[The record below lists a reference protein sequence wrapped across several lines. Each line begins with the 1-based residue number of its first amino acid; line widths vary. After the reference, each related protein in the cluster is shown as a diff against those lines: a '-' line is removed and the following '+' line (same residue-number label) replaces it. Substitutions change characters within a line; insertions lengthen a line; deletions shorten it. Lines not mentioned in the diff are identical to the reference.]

1 MGLKIEYPESM
12 VRKRRAGAGKSG
24 NPHMEG
30 QLLMKRGKWDPKT
43 KRYAPKV
50 MGAEKV
56 IKDKK
61 KPYRKP
67 KKPTGVKRK
76 TGPRGIGNRKKK

>member
-1 MGLKIEYPESM
+1 MAIRIEQ
-12 VRKRRAGAGKSG
+12 KRAGSGRGGKPKRG

-30 QLLMKRGKWDPKT
+30 MAWGGGARGKWDPKT
-43 KRYAPKV
+43 KSYRPITL
-50 MGAEKV
+50 GAEKV

-67 KKPTGVKRK
+67 KKPTGVKRG
-76 TGPRGIGNRKKK
+76 TGPRGMKGRKKK

>member
-1 MGLKIEYPESM
+1 MGLKIEYPEHM

-30 QLLMKRGKWDPKT
+30 QHLMKRGKWDPKT

-50 MGAEKV
+50 IGAEKV
-56 IKDKK
+56 
-61 KPYRKP
+61 
-67 KKPTGVKRK
+67 
-76 TGPRGIGNRKKK
+76 

>member
-1 MGLKIEYPESM
+1 MGLKIEYPEHI
-12 VRKRRAGAGKSG
+12 VRRRRAGAGKSG

-30 QLLMKRGKWDPKT
+30 QHLMKRGKWDPKP

-50 MGAEKV
+50 ISAEKV

-67 KKPTGVKRK
+67 KKKIGKRS
-76 TGPRGIGNRKKK
+76 GPSMRGKSRKK

>member
-1 MGLKIEYPESM
+1 MAIRIE
-12 VRKRRAGAGKSG
+12 RRRSGYGKKG

-30 QLLMKRGKWDPKT
+30 TAYGSGARGKWDPKT
-43 KRYAPKV
+43 KSYRPKV
-50 MGAEKV
+50 LGAEKV

-67 KKPTGVKRK
+67 KKKIGKRS
-76 TGPRGIGNRKKK
+76 GPSMRGKSRKK

>member
-1 MGLKIEYPESM
+1 MGLKIE
-12 VRKRRAGAGKSG
+12 RKSIKRAGYGKSG

-30 QLLMKRGKWDPKT
+30 
-43 KRYAPKV
+43 YAPKV
-50 MGAEKV
+50 VGAEKV

-67 KKPTGVKRK
+67 KKKIGKRS
-76 TGPRGIGNRKKK
+76 GPSMRGKSRKK

>member
-1 MGLKIEYPESM
+1 MGLKIE
-12 VRKRRAGAGKSG
+12 RKSIKRVGYGKSG

-30 QLLMKRGKWDPKT
+30 HDPWKRGKWDPKT

-50 MGAEKV
+50 VGAEKV

-67 KKPTGVKRK
+67 KKKIGKRS
-76 TGPRGIGNRKKK
+76 GPSMRGKSRKK

>member
-1 MGLKIEYPESM
+1 MGLKIEYPEAM

-30 QLLMKRGKWDPKT
+30 QLLTKRGKWDPKT

-67 KKPTGVKRK
+67 KKPTGVKRG
-76 TGPRGIGNRKKK
+76 TGPRGMKGRKKK

>member
-1 MGLKIEYPESM
+1 MGLKIE
-12 VRKRRAGAGKSG
+12 RKTIKRAGYGKSG

-30 QLLMKRGKWDPKT
+30 HDPWKRGKWDPKT

-50 MGAEKV
+50 IGAEKV

-67 KKPTGVKRK
+67 KKLTGVKRK